1 MHLQSSNTAWYMVEY
16 DLSGMTHLTY
26 SSVSLLFHM
35 TPPSLTTQSMLASMM
50 MSLDKRRLVIP
61 DKIIFNFLK
70 RVAHSDL
77 C

>member
-1 MHLQSSNTAWYMVEY
+1 MVEY

-50 MSLDKRRLVIP
+50 TSLGKWRLVIP
-61 DKIIFNFLK
+61 DKIVK
-70 RVAHSDL
+70 P
-77 C
+77 